1 MSSLETLKIVIPMA
15 GLGTRVRPHTWSK
28 PKPLMSLA
36 GRTVLDHILDTFKT
50 LPPHQPVEL
59 VLIVGNM
66 ADQVEQH
73 MKKFYP
79 KLQTYFIEQKEMRGQ
94 SHAIWLARDYLDGP
108 MLMVFSDT
116 LIETDLSRLNNEDVD
131 IIAWVKPV
139 PDPERFG
146 VAQLRSDGSVL
157 RLVEKPKDKSNNL
170 VLVGFYYF
178 KESKA
183 LLAAIE
189 KQMERGI
196 QIKGEYYI
204 ADAINIML
212 EEGYKG
218 RTEKV
223 DVWLDTGVPQ
233 TVLETN
239 RYLLEHGK
247 DNSSLAQR
255 DSVVVIPP
263 VFIHESAQIKNS
275 IIGPYVS
282 IGAECVIETSIIR
295 NSILDNKSAV
305 IDTIL
310 ESSLVGRHVQVE
322 GRPSS
327 INIGDDSVISF

>member
-1 MSSLETLKIVIPMA
+1 
-15 GLGTRVRPHTWSK
+15 
-28 PKPLMSLA
+28 
-36 GRTVLDHILDTFKT
+36 
-50 LPPHQPVEL
+50 
-59 VLIVGNM
+59 
-66 ADQVEQH
+66 
-73 MKKFYP
+73 
-79 KLQTYFIEQKEMRGQ
+79 
-94 SHAIWLARDYLDGP
+94 
-108 MLMVFSDT
+108 
-116 LIETDLSRLNNEDVD
+116 
-131 IIAWVKPV
+131 
-139 PDPERFG
+139 
-146 VAQLRSDGSVL
+146 
-157 RLVEKPKDKSNNL
+157 
-170 VLVGFYYF
+170 
-178 KESKA
+178 
-183 LLAAIE
+183 
-189 KQMERGI
+189 MERGI

-310 ESSLVGRHVQVE
+310 ESSFVGRHVQVE